1 MLAIFDVVIVVFVLG
16 AAVVFEVG
24 DFVDSVV
31 GSAAID
37 KFAVDLSTV
46 ESDAFCTDAVL
57 MFSAV
62 IGIVI
67 IADIAVEFCFLNAL
81 EAVLIL
87 SDMFLI
93 TTFL

>member
-1 MLAIFDVVIVVFVLG
+1 MLADFDFVVVVFVLD

-24 DFVDSVV
+24 DFFYSVV
-31 GSAAID
+31 GSAVID
-37 KFAVDLSTV
+37 KFSVDLSTV

-67 IADIAVEFCFLNAL
+67 DADIAVEFCFVNAL
-81 EAVLIL
+81 EGVLIL
-87 SDMFLI
+87 SHMF
-93 TTFL
+93 